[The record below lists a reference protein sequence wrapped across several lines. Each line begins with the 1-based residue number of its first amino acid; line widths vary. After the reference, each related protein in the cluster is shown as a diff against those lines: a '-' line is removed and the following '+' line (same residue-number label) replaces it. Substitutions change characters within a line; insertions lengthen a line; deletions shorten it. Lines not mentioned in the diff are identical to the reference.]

1 LTDRGHGL
9 LLDAVPIRVLSNI
22 FHGPV
27 QTTLRH
33 NLTLGI
39 LG

>member
-1 LTDRGHGL
+1 MQF
-9 LLDAVPIRVLSNI
+9 PIRVLSNI

-33 NLTLGI
+33 NLTLGT